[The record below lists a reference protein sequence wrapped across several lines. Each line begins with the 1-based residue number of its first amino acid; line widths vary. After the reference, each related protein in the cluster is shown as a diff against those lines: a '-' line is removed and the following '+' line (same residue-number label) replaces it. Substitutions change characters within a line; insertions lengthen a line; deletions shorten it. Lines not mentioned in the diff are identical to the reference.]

1 MYARPGIEAACLR
14 LQAQGADVCLVLCGA
29 WLEQR
34 GVIPTAERLQ
44 ALRQIAGPWQT
55 QVIEPLRQ
63 LRVQWRTNAQQDKP
77 LAALR
82 ERIKSMELGAERH
95 LLMRLEELI
104 ETWSSGER
112 ADQQHWL
119 ERLAAEDAA
128 NLDHDALQQLRVAA
142 TGT

>member
-1 MYARPGIEAACLR
+1 M
-14 LQAQGADVCLVLCGA
+14 LCGA

-34 GVIPTAERLQ
+34 GVTTTAERAQ
-44 ALRQIAGPWQT
+44 ALKRIAEPWQT

-63 LRVQWRTNAQQDKP
+63 LRVQWRANAQHDEP

-82 ERIKSMELGAERH
+82 ERIKSMELDAERH
-95 LLMRLEELI
+95 LLMRLEGLA
-104 ETWSSGER
+104 ETWPSGER
-112 ADQQHWL
+112 ADQQQWL

-142 TGT
+142 TGA